1 MFDIVDMQPIS
12 DVSQR
17 PVGSIEE
24 RICIYIVLRSY
35 PFPLKN
41 SPMCLG
47 NVQMRGVWRKVEN
60 KETSLFPNWS
70 EFLDPSVAMDS
81 GIVKHHK
88 SILADTEG
96 KIVKETDNLIRR
108 HSSFSSETLVSII
121 TCYHTKDIEPC
132 YSLGGNGHVLPFQLP
147 PVWHI
152 AFCTGMALVGI
163 VERDETIFCLTFKF
177 LQLLDLVPVELRRG
191 YSPWAFPY
199 TLISCA
205 NADKK
210 TFEGQ
215 YRSPPCQLLVPML
228 PWLCSH
234 IACPARWHGGQLP
247 RPRSP

>member
-1 MFDIVDMQPIS
+1 MPKRVKVEWLFQ
-12 DVSQR
+12 
-17 PVGSIEE
+17 
-24 RICIYIVLRSY
+24 
-35 PFPLKN
+35 
-41 SPMCLG
+41 
-47 NVQMRGVWRKVEN
+47 GVWRKVEN

-70 EFLDPSVAMDS
+70 EFLDPSVAMNS

-132 YSLGGNGHVLPFQLP
+132 YSLGGNGHALPFQLP

-152 AFCTGMALVGI
+152 AFRTGMALVGI

-210 TFEGQ
+210 
-215 YRSPPCQLLVPML
+215 RLKVISLASL
-228 PWLCSH
+228 PVACSH
-234 IACPARWHGGQLP
+234 AALALLTLCLSCSMA
-247 RPRSP
+247 

>member
-1 MFDIVDMQPIS
+1 M
-12 DVSQR
+12 
-17 PVGSIEE
+17 
-24 RICIYIVLRSY
+24 
-35 PFPLKN
+35 
-41 SPMCLG
+41 
-47 NVQMRGVWRKVEN
+47 
-60 KETSLFPNWS
+60 
-70 EFLDPSVAMDS
+70 
-81 GIVKHHK
+81 HHK

-108 HSSFSSETLVSII
+108 HSSFSRETLVSII

-152 AFCTGMALVGI
+152 AFRTGMALVGI
-163 VERDETIFCLTFKF
+163 VERDERIFCLTFKF

-199 TLISCA
+199 TLISCT

-247 RPRSP
+247 RPRRP